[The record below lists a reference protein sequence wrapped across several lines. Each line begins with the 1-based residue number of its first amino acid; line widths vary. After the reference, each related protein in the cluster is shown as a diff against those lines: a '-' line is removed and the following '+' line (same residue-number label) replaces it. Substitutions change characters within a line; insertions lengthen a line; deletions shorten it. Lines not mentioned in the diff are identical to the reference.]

1 MSKNDGLFSLI
12 FVFGHSNIMNVRQA
26 VKSRFMWEC
35 PPLVNVRH
43 RNLSVLRRIHMN
55 RIYELQ
61 KKIETARHELDE
73 ALLQENR
80 FEYYYEKSTRLDK
93 LIEEYLES
101 QEGVRV

>member
-1 MSKNDGLFSLI
+1 
-12 FVFGHSNIMNVRQA
+12 
-26 VKSRFMWEC
+26 
-35 PPLVNVRH
+35 
-43 RNLSVLRRIHMN
+43 MN

-61 KKIETARHELDE
+61 KEDRDGETLSWDE

>member
-1 MSKNDGLFSLI
+1 
-12 FVFGHSNIMNVRQA
+12 
-26 VKSRFMWEC
+26 
-35 PPLVNVRH
+35 
-43 RNLSVLRRIHMN
+43 MN

-93 LIEEYLES
+93 LIEEYLGAEDFTEDIYLS
-101 QEGVRV
+101 LIHISEPTRH

>member
-1 MSKNDGLFSLI
+1 
-12 FVFGHSNIMNVRQA
+12 
-26 VKSRFMWEC
+26 
-35 PPLVNVRH
+35 
-43 RNLSVLRRIHMN
+43 MN

-93 LIEEYLES
+93 NILR
-101 QEGVRV
+101 VRRVSGSDN

>member
-12 FVFGHSNIMNVRQA
+12 FVYGHSNIMNVRQA

-35 PPLVNVRH
+35 PPLV
-43 RNLSVLRRIHMN
+43 N

>member
-1 MSKNDGLFSLI
+1 
-12 FVFGHSNIMNVRQA
+12 
-26 VKSRFMWEC
+26 
-35 PPLVNVRH
+35 
-43 RNLSVLRRIHMN
+43 MN

-93 LIEEYLES
+93 LIEEYLGAEDFTDLS
-101 QEGVRV
+101 PELMKKYKQRFWNIELFIPTPNGLMPIAIRD

>member
-1 MSKNDGLFSLI
+1 
-12 FVFGHSNIMNVRQA
+12 
-26 VKSRFMWEC
+26 
-35 PPLVNVRH
+35 
-43 RNLSVLRRIHMN
+43 MN

-73 ALLQENR
+73 ALSQENR